1 RPVVEDF
8 VFTQHV
14 CAGDVRGTLF
24 DGWAGPN
31 CFAAGG
37 EYRSEEGDVTHG
49 DIPNYTDYAF
59 TFGHD
64 YGGSIKVLEG
74 FAELNVPVLRDSAIG
89 ELLEFNGAIRWT
101 RNKAA

>member
-1 RPVVEDF
+1 
-8 VFTQHV
+8 
-14 CAGDVRGTLF
+14 
-24 DGWAGPN
+24 
-31 CFAAGG
+31 
-37 EYRSEEGDVTHG
+37 SEEGDVTHG

-59 TFGHD
+59 TFGLD

-101 RNKAA
+101 RNKAADAYTDEERKSEATSYKISGIHEIGGGVRLRTS